1 MLSSPAMSK
10 PALRPTSIPRS
21 LRGLVSVPLFGGFWV
36 NSESLAASTTCSVVA
51 VGCVKLNDE
60 FS

>member
-1 MLSSPAMSK
+1 MLFAPATSK
-10 PALRPTSIPRS
+10 PVLRPTSTRS
-21 LRGLVSVPLFGGFWV
+21 LRGLMSVPLFGGFWV
-36 NSESLAASTTCSVVA
+36 NSVSLAASTTCSVVA